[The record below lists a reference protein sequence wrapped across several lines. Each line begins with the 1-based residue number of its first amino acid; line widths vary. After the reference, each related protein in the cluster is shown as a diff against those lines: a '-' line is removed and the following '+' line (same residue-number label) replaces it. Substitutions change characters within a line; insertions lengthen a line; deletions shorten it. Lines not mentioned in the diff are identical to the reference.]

1 MKKDMKKS
9 DFEAYD
15 SFLYS
20 PVLSFSDVCIGI
32 MVEEKMLCYTND
44 LLI

>member
-9 DFEAYD
+9 GFEASD

-20 PVLSFSDVCIGI
+20 PVQSFMDICIGI
-32 MVEEKMLCYTND
+32 MVEKKTLCYTND